1 MSAYGYNNRGKQ
13 HQAAMMDD
21 DDEDLYEGFNYSI
34 DLAPPQTASMHQS
47 SYFKSG
53 QTGQAGGSNPPGTAF
68 RAPPSQ
74 MGRQMMPTARLQTGQ
89 QGGGEVARPM
99 TSVTGAGF
107 SSNPK
112 TAAGQRV
119 FDPLGEARKA
129 PAPPL
134 AEKAENSPKETAR
147 DMEKLVNSLI
157 EQSSEAAV
165 KHNNEEALRLAKEAG
180 KKERAFTKH
189 CETHGLTD
197 MTNIDLTYAV
207 FFNLANA
214 YHLNGLWKEAI
225 QSYTPIVK
233 NKQYPQGGRLR
244 VNMGNIYFEQQ
255 QYPTAIR
262 MYRMALDQIPNT
274 SKEIRYNIKK
284 NIGSAQ
290 IKLGH
295 YQDAATTFEDIMEG
309 NPDFQSGFNLIICYY
324 AIGEHDKMRRGF
336 TNLIGIPMEG
346 VSDDDSQDDESKDGD
361 IPTGVPAVVHL
372 KKDGLKAEIRARQK
386 KATEFILTAAK
397 LCAPAL
403 DKKDWLAGYNWVI
416 DAMKVDHEPIA
427 SEMEICKALHFLK
440 NKDFDKAIEVLKAF
454 EKKDP
459 ALKAMAATNLSFL
472 YFVEGDYAQADKFAS
487 LAVRHQR
494 YNAKALV
501 NKGNCL
507 YIKNECERAKE
518 LYLEAIGVEADCIEA
533 IFNLGLV
540 NIKIG
545 VLNEALQAFEKLHS
559 IVPTNTEVLYQIA
572 NLHDMMGNYR
582 QAAKWFNILL
592 SCFGS
597 AKNIADPGV
606 LARMGQIFNKDDD
619 ETQAF
624 HYHLE
629 SYRHFPVNLDVIS
642 WLGVW
647 YVKSE
652 LYEKAIQFFERAA
665 QIQPTEVKWRLM
677 VTSCHRRMGAYQKAL
692 VLYEQIH
699 VDYPDN
705 LECLRYLVAICKD
718 LGQKYEHHQHAL
730 AKLERENAAK
740 INSQLNA
747 TAASNGSPPTSQ
759 QQQPNVSRPASG
771 QNERGGSAGG
781 RRGEANNQHTD
792 SSVYDH
798 PSAHRDGAA
807 SNREENNKSFA
818 VDADDYAVPKPM
830 SSTAS
835 TSPKSIRKE
844 KADEADDWGDADVG
858 NLLGD

>member
-1 MSAYGYNNRGKQ
+1 MSYGYNPGMNRKQ
-13 HQAAMMDD
+13 VVMED

-34 DLAPPQTASMHQS
+34 DLAPPQTASMQQ
-47 SYFKSG
+47 SYFKNQS
-53 QTGQAGGSNPPGTAF
+53 QNPPGTAF

-74 MGRQMMPTARLQTGQ
+74 MGRQMPTGRLQTGQ
-89 QGGGEVARPM
+89 QGSNDVARPM

-112 TAAGQRV
+112 TASGQRV
-119 FDPLGEARKA
+119 FDPLGEARKT

-134 AEKAENSPKETAR
+134 AEKAENSPKETAKEL
-147 DMEKLVNSLI
+147 EKLVNTLI

-165 KHNNEEALRLAKEAG
+165 KHEYEEALRLAKEAG
-180 KKERAFTKH
+180 KKERMFTKH

-244 VNMGNIYFEQQ
+244 VNMGNIYYEQQ

-309 NPDFQSGFNLIICYY
+309 MPDFQSGFNLIICYY
-324 AIGEHDKMRRGF
+324 AIGEHEKMRRGF

-346 VSDDDSQDDESKDGD
+346 VGEEDDEDSKEGD
-361 IPTGVPAVVHL
+361 ESAVASASVVHL

-386 KATEFILTAAK
+386 RATDFILTAAK

-416 DAMKVDHEPIA
+416 DAMKQDHESIA

-440 NKDFDKAIEVLKAF
+440 NKDFEKAIEVLKAF

-472 YFVEGDYAQADKFAS
+472 YFVEGDFAQADKFAS

-507 YIKNECERAKE
+507 FVKNECERAKE

-559 IVPTNTEVLYQIA
+559 IVPSNTEVLYQIG

-582 QAAKWFNILL
+582 HAAKWFNILL

-597 AKNIADPGV
+597 SKNVADPGV

-652 LYEKAIQFFERAA
+652 LYEKAIQFFERAS

-692 VLYEQIH
+692 ILYEQIH
-699 VDYPDN
+699 HDYPDN

-718 LGQKYEHHQHAL
+718 LGQKYEHHQQAL

-740 INSQLNA
+740 INAQSMAMQSQ
-747 TAASNGSPPTSQ
+747 SMPRPSSGHDEQRGS
-759 QQQPNVSRPASG
+759 
-771 QNERGGSAGG
+771 SAGS
-781 RRGEANNQHTD
+781 RRGEANNQQVDNSALGFPNLESTRP
-792 SSVYDH
+792 VGIYDPVREP
-798 PSAHRDGAA
+798 PSR
-807 SNREENNKSFA
+807 SPKENNKTFSSDVEA
-818 VDADDYAVPKPM
+818 EEESEYAVPKPM
-830 SSTAS
+830 SAGRGTAS
-835 TSPKSIRKE
+835 ASPKAARKDKGE
-844 KADEADDWGDADVG
+844 EAADEWGDADVG

>member
-1 MSAYGYNNRGKQ
+1 MTSYGYNSGNRSKQ
-13 HQAAMMDD
+13 PQHMMDD
-21 DDEDLYEGFNYSI
+21 DEDEDLYEGFNYSI
-34 DLAPPQTASMHQS
+34 DLAPPQTASMQQTS
-47 SYFKSG
+47 SYFKTGQSG
-53 QTGQAGGSNPPGTAF
+53 QNGGNNPPGTAF

-74 MGRQMMPTARLQTGQ
+74 MGRQVPTARLQTGQ
-89 QGGGEVARPM
+89 QGSGEVARPM

-107 SSNPK
+107 SVRLLAYSNPK
-112 TAAGQRV
+112 TAAGQRM
-119 FDPLGEARKA
+119 FDPLGEARKT

-134 AEKAENSPKETAR
+134 AEKAENSPKETAKEL
-147 DMEKLVNSLI
+147 EKLVNALI

-165 KHNNEEALRLAKEAG
+165 KHESEEALRLAKEAG

-197 MTNIDLTYAV
+197 MTNIDLTY
-207 FFNLANA
+207 
-214 YHLNGLWKEAI
+214 
-225 QSYTPIVK
+225 TPIVK

-244 VNMGNIYFEQQ
+244 VNMQ

-274 SKEIRYNIKK
+274 SKEIRFNIKK

-324 AIGEHDKMRRGF
+324 AIGEHEKMRR
-336 TNLIGIPMEG
+336 
-346 VSDDDSQDDESKDGD
+346 
-361 IPTGVPAVVHL
+361 
-372 KKDGLKAEIRARQK
+372 GLKAEIRERQK
-386 KATEFILTAAK
+386 KASEFILTAAK

-416 DAMKVDHEPIA
+416 DAMK
-427 SEMEICKALHFLK
+427 ALHFLK
-440 NKDFDKAIEVLKAF
+440 SKDFDKAIEVLKAF

-507 YIKNECERAKE
+507 YVKNECERAKE

-624 HYHLE
+624 HFHLE

-718 LGQKYEHHQHAL
+718 LGQKYEHHQQAL

-740 INSQLNA
+740 INSQTNTTQQQA
-747 TAASNGSPPTSQ
+747 TPQ
-759 QQQPNVSRPASG
+759 QQQSMNRPASG
-771 QNERGGSAGG
+771 
-781 RRGEANNQHTD
+781 
-792 SSVYDH
+792 VYDH
-798 PSAHRDGAA
+798 GGRTQQREAT
-807 SNREENNKSFA
+807 REENNKSSSFH
-818 VDADDYAVPKPM
+818 VEADESDYAVPKPM
-830 SSTAS
+830 SSNA
-835 TSPKSIRKE
+835 
-844 KADEADDWGDADVG
+844 G
-858 NLLGD
+858 

>member
-53 QTGQAGGSNPPGTAF
+53 QT
-68 RAPPSQ
+68 
-74 MGRQMMPTARLQTGQ
+74 
-89 QGGGEVARPM
+89 
-99 TSVTGAGF
+99 
-107 SSNPK
+107 
-112 TAAGQRV
+112 
-119 FDPLGEARKA
+119 ARKA

-165 KHNNEEALRLAKEAG
+165 KHDNEEALRLAKEAVG

-324 AIGEHDKMRRGF
+324 AIGEHEKMRRGF

-346 VSDDDSQDDESKDGD
+346 VGDDDSQDDESKDGD

-582 QAAKWFNILL
+582 QAAKFNILL

-730 AKLERENAAK
+730 AKLER
-740 INSQLNA
+740 
-747 TAASNGSPPTSQ
+747 G
-759 QQQPNVSRPASG
+759 
-771 QNERGGSAGG
+771 
-781 RRGEANNQHTD
+781 
-792 SSVYDH
+792 
-798 PSAHRDGAA
+798 
-807 SNREENNKSFA
+807 
-818 VDADDYAVPKPM
+818 
-830 SSTAS
+830 
-835 TSPKSIRKE
+835 TSPRSN
-844 KADEADDWGDADVG
+844 WV
-858 NLLGD
+858 L

>member
-1 MSAYGYNNRGKQ
+1 
-13 HQAAMMDD
+13 
-21 DDEDLYEGFNYSI
+21 
-34 DLAPPQTASMHQS
+34 
-47 SYFKSG
+47 
-53 QTGQAGGSNPPGTAF
+53 
-68 RAPPSQ
+68 
-74 MGRQMMPTARLQTGQ
+74 
-89 QGGGEVARPM
+89 
-99 TSVTGAGF
+99 
-107 SSNPK
+107 
-112 TAAGQRV
+112 
-119 FDPLGEARKA
+119 
-129 PAPPL
+129 
-134 AEKAENSPKETAR
+134 
-147 DMEKLVNSLI
+147 
-157 EQSSEAAV
+157 
-165 KHNNEEALRLAKEAG
+165 
-180 KKERAFTKH
+180 
-189 CETHGLTD
+189 
-197 MTNIDLTYAV
+197 
-207 FFNLANA
+207 
-214 YHLNGLWKEAI
+214 
-225 QSYTPIVK
+225 
-233 NKQYPQGGRLR
+233 
-244 VNMGNIYFEQQ
+244 
-255 QYPTAIR
+255 
-262 MYRMALDQIPNT
+262 MALDQIPNT
-274 SKEIRYNIKK
+274 SKEIRFNIKK

-324 AIGEHDKMRRGF
+324 AIGEHEKMRR
-336 TNLIGIPMEG
+336 
-346 VSDDDSQDDESKDGD
+346 
-361 IPTGVPAVVHL
+361 
-372 KKDGLKAEIRARQK
+372 GLKAEIRERQK
-386 KATEFILTAAK
+386 KASEFILTAAK

-416 DAMKVDHEPIA
+416 DAMKADHEPIA

-472 YFVEGDYAQADKFAS
+472 YFVEGDYTQADKFAS

-507 YIKNECERAKE
+507 YVKNECERAKE

-624 HYHLE
+624 HFHLE

-718 LGQKYEHHQHAL
+718 LGQKYEHHQQAL
-730 AKLERENAAK
+730 AKLERGKNIISKNAAK
-740 INSQLNA
+740 INSQTNTTQQQA
-747 TAASNGSPPTSQ
+747 TPQ
-759 QQQPNVSRPASG
+759 QQQQQSMNRPASG
-771 QNERGGSAGG
+771 
-781 RRGEANNQHTD
+781 
-792 SSVYDH
+792 VYDH
-798 PSAHRDGAA
+798 GGRTQQREAT
-807 SNREENNKSFA
+807 REENNKSSSFH
-818 VDADDYAVPKPM
+818 VEADESDYAVPKPM
-830 SSTAS
+830 SSNA
-835 TSPKSIRKE
+835 
-844 KADEADDWGDADVG
+844 G
-858 NLLGD
+858 